1 MKPALILV
9 SIGLLVILAGFLHE
23 RDSKTAA
30 EVRKLRVWHEDQARA
45 KNIKA
50 QSDAHWNEVQ
60 RGLATQKLLLERERD
75 RKLAQIQEEREA
87 DELLQ
92 KKAALWK

>member
-1 MKPALILV
+1 MKPALILITV
-9 SIGLLVILAGFLHE
+9 GILIALAGILHD
-23 RDSKTAA
+23 RSTAA
-30 EVRKLRVWHEDQARA
+30 EVRKLRAFHEHQANLQKIKDDAAARFREVDA
-45 KNIKA
+45 K
-50 QSDAHWNEVQ
+50 
-60 RGLATQKLLLERERD
+60 LATQKLLLERERD